1 MLQTLKA
8 IWQIIKPGTRVK
20 RELPVIHIHTFKTGE
35 RLYTYRPE
43 DYGKISSRYYRN
55 IQEAT
60 NYLQTFSLAKN
71 EWEAAVTGCKNL
83 IADALESINMQDR
96 TKALLDINSTF
107 DWFLTKVTGLKNANE
122 TILEFMFCMFFLLED
137 ERETGYSDVH
147 NKRKLELLNQDTEK
161 RDFFLSSLQQTTNNL
176 LPISREDT
184 LTLLLQM
191 EQMKGALTFLNLQ
204 VD

>member
-1 MLQTLKA
+1 MKEA
-8 IWQIIKPGTRVK
+8 ITEIWNKIKPGKRIK
-20 RELPVIHIHTFKTGE
+20 RELPVIHVHTFKTGE

-71 EWEAAVTGCKNL
+71 EWEAAVTGCKNI
-83 IADALESINMQDR
+83 IADALESTNMQDR

-122 TILEFMFCMFFLLED
+122 TILELMFCMFFLLDD
-137 ERETGYSDVH
+137 ERETGYSEVH
-147 NKRKLELLNQDTEK
+147 NKRKLELLNQDPEK
-161 RDFFLSSLQQTTNNL
+161 L
-176 LPISREDT
+176 
-184 LTLLLQM
+184 
-191 EQMKGALTFLNLQ
+191 
-204 VD
+204 

>member
-1 MLQTLKA
+1 MNWKE
-8 IWQIIKPGTRVK
+8 IWNKIKPRKRIK
-20 RELPVIHIHTFKTGE
+20 RELPVIHVHTFKTGE

-71 EWEAAVTGCKNL
+71 EWEAAVTGCKNI
-83 IADALESINMQDR
+83 IADALESTNMQDR

-122 TILEFMFCMFFLLED
+122 TILEFMFCMFFLLDD
-137 ERETGYSDVH
+137 ERETGYSEVH
-147 NKRKLELLNQDTEK
+147 NKRKLELLNQDPEK

>member
-1 MLQTLKA
+1 MKEAIKA
-8 IWQIIKPGTRVK
+8 FWNRIKPRNRIK
-20 RELPVIHIHTFKTGE
+20 RELPVIHVHTFKTGE

-137 ERETGYSDVH
+137 ERETGYSEVH
-147 NKRKLELLNQDTEK
+147 NKRKLELLNQDPEK

>member
-1 MLQTLKA
+1 MKEA
-8 IWQIIKPGTRVK
+8 IIEFWNKIKPGKRIK
-20 RELPVIHIHTFKTGE
+20 RELPVIHVHTFKTGE
-35 RLYTYRPE
+35 RLYTDRTE

-71 EWEAAVTGCKNL
+71 EWEAAVTGCKNI
-83 IADALESINMQDR
+83 IADALESTNMQDR

-122 TILEFMFCMFFLLED
+122 TILEFMFCMFFLLDD
-137 ERETGYSDVH
+137 ERETGYSEVH
-147 NKRKLELLNQDTEK
+147 NKRKLELLNQDPEK

>member
-1 MLQTLKA
+1 MLQKLKA
-8 IWQIIKPGTRVK
+8 IWQIIKPRSSAK
-20 RELPVIHIHTFKTGE
+20 RELPVIHVHTFKTGE

-71 EWEAAVTGCKNL
+71 EWEAAVAGCKNI
-83 IADALESINMQDR
+83 IADALESTNVQDR

-122 TILEFMFCMFFLLED
+122 TILEFMFCMFFLLDD
-137 ERETGYSDVH
+137 ERETGYSEVH
-147 NKRKLELLNQDTEK
+147 NKRKIELLNQDTEK

-204 VD
+204 VN

>member
-1 MLQTLKA
+1 MKEA
-8 IWQIIKPGTRVK
+8 IIEFWNKIRPRKRIK
-20 RELPVIHIHTFKTGE
+20 RELPVIHVHTFKTGE

-71 EWEAAVTGCKNL
+71 EWEAAVTGCKNI
-83 IADALESINMQDR
+83 IADALESTNMQDR

-137 ERETGYSDVH
+137 ERETGYSEVH

>member
-1 MLQTLKA
+1 MKKIFITVWNK
-8 IWQIIKPGTRVK
+8 IKRQPK
-20 RELPVIHIHTFKTGE
+20 RELKLIFVHTFKTGE

-137 ERETGYSDVH
+137 ERETGYSEVH

>member
-1 MLQTLKA
+1 MKKIFITVWNK
-8 IWQIIKPGTRVK
+8 IKRQPK
-20 RELPVIHIHTFKTGE
+20 RELKLIFVHTFKTGE

-83 IADALESINMQDR
+83 ISDALESINMQDR

-137 ERETGYSDVH
+137 ERETGYSEVH

>member
-1 MLQTLKA
+1 MNIIRI
-8 IWQIIKPGTRVK
+8 IWNKIKPGKRVK
-20 RELPVIHIHTFKTGE
+20 RELPVIHVHTFKTGE

-122 TILEFMFCMFFLLED
+122 TILEFMFCMFFLLDD
-137 ERETGYSDVH
+137 ERETGYSEVH